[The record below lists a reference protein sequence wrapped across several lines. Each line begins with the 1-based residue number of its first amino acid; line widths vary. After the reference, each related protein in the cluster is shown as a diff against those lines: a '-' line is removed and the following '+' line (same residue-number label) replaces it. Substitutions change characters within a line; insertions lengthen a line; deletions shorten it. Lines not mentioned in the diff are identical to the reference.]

1 MPTITLEQ
9 RLLNARNA
17 YAYPLVY
24 IERLVLDGNG
34 KYLPVAAPGPLQ
46 LLDDWEVLH
55 STRLRS
61 TDPEQALLGVVS
73 IAFWGFYAGSVGPRT
88 TAARALARAAWAAN
102 GRPTAKA
109 AHPGPVGVRDALQE
123 GATHLAAGDI
133 ASAIRSVARLPE
145 FGQLSFASKILTPL
159 SFGECGVYDSVISE
173 ALAEGQWDH
182 LAVQANQ
189 GGITR
194 TKAAVYAR
202 WCRQASK
209 RAAEM
214 NSLGKEYG
222 WDYHGIATRPWRAV
236 DVERAFFQDKDVRLL
251 GTQAQ

>member
-73 IAFWGFYAGSVGPRT
+73 IVS
-88 TAARALARAAWAAN
+88 
-102 GRPTAKA
+102 PTAVME
-109 AHPGPVGVRDALQE
+109 PPMFGVLE
-123 GATHLAAGDI
+123 PAT
-133 ASAIRSVARLPE
+133 
-145 FGQLSFASKILTPL
+145 
-159 SFGECGVYDSVISE
+159 
-173 ALAEGQWDH
+173 
-182 LAVQANQ
+182 
-189 GGITR
+189 GG
-194 TKAAVYAR
+194 
-202 WCRQASK
+202 
-209 RAAEM
+209 
-214 NSLGKEYG
+214 
-222 WDYHGIATRPWRAV
+222 
-236 DVERAFFQDKDVRLL
+236 
-251 GTQAQ
+251 